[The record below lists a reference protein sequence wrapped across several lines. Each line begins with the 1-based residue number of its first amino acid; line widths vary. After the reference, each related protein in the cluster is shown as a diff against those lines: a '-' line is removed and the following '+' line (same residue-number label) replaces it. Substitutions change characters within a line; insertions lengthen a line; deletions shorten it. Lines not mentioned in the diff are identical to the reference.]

1 MDELTLT
8 APAKLNL
15 VLRVGPRRADGFH
28 PVTSLMVA
36 VDGLNDTVTVRRS
49 GIRTVTCPGIE
60 GPANLAWQALDALE
74 REVGALP
81 ALAVEI
87 DKRIPPQAGLGGGS
101 SDAAAV
107 LGAAN
112 TIFELGLGSDRLEQI
127 AAQVGSDVPF
137 FVRGGAQWARG
148 RGEQLSPVQIPP
160 LFAVITPPIAP
171 LSTAAVYAEFDAGEP
186 PPAGQPWPEAPDAH
200 DLLDAVAN
208 DLWPAARRLAPELQR
223 AACVL
228 KANGARTVLLCGS
241 GGSLAALW
249 THEGSAREAA
259 GQLGA
264 LAAVVVRTHTGT

>member
-1 MDELTLT
+1 MDDLTLR

-28 PVTSLMVA
+28 PITSLMVA
-36 VDGLNDTVTVRRS
+36 VHGLEDTVTLRRS
-49 GIRTVTCPGIE
+49 TTRTVTCPGID
-60 GPANLAWQALDALE
+60 GPDNLAWKALDALE
-74 REVGALP
+74 REVEGLP
-81 ALAVEI
+81 TLAVDI

-107 LGAAN
+107 LRAAD
-112 TIFELGLGSDRLEQI
+112 TMLDLRLGSGRLEQI

-148 RGEQLSPVQIPP
+148 RGEQLSPAQIPP
-160 LFAVITPPIAP
+160 LFAVITPPIVP
-171 LSTAAVYAEFDAGEP
+171 LSTAAVYAEFDAGDP
-186 PPAGQPWPEAPDAH
+186 PPAAEPWPEAPDAH
-200 DLLDAVAN
+200 DLLDLVAN
-208 DLWPAARRLAPELQR
+208 DLWPAARRMAPELQR

-228 KANGARTVLLCGS
+228 KANGARAVILCGS

-249 THEGSAREAA
+249 AHEGAAREAA

-264 LAAVVVRTHTGT
+264 LAAAVVRTDTGA

>member
-1 MDELTLT
+1 VDELTLR

-28 PVTSLMVA
+28 PITSLMVA
-36 VDGLNDTVTVRRS
+36 LDGLDDTVTVRRS
-49 GIRTVTCPGIE
+49 DVRTVTCPGID
-60 GPANLAWQALDALE
+60 GPANLAWKALDALE
-74 REVGALP
+74 REVGDLP
-81 ALAVEI
+81 GLAVEI
-87 DKRIPPQAGLGGGS
+87 DKRIPAQAGLGGGS

-107 LGAAN
+107 LGAAD
-112 TIFELGLGSDRLEQI
+112 TILALGLGADRLEQI

-137 FVRGGAQWARG
+137 FMRGGAQWARG
-148 RGEQLSPVQIPP
+148 RGEELSPVQIPP

-171 LSTAAVYAEFDAGEP
+171 LSTAAVYAEFDAGDP
-186 PPAGQPWPEAPDAH
+186 PPTGEPWPEAPDAH
-200 DLLDAVAN
+200 DLLDAVSN

-249 THEGSAREAA
+249 AHEGAAREAA

-264 LAAVVVRTHTGT
+264 LAAAVVRTHTGA